1 MIYLTSYCLKKLKK
15 YDAAIDYAERLKI
28 RDPRNIIYML
38 NLAEINLALGSVSKA
53 EEIVEYLKTI
63 DADNEK
69 LLLLEAAIR
78 NRKVV

>member
-1 MIYLTSYCLKKLKK
+1 
-15 YDAAIDYAERLKI
+15 
-28 RDPRNIIYML
+28 ML